1 MSTLHLFWAKTTAV
15 HVFYCWI
22 LLYSGPKIP
31 NCLFYK
37 TSGDVCEQCNFE
49 YYFNG
54 TACASMSTLF
64 VPRIESNIE
73 NCWQYTHNA
82 NECDKCD
89 HGYYL
94 SGKICKSMSTQFVP
108 HVEGTIKNC
117 WMYERNANQC
127 SSCKDGHYPS
137 GKTCASIDSI
147 LFPIEKRYEWLR
159 AVKHDSKNV

>member
-1 MSTLHLFWAKTTAV
+1 
-15 HVFYCWI
+15 
-22 LLYSGPKIP
+22 
-31 NCLFYK
+31 
-37 TSGDVCEQCNFE
+37 
-49 YYFNG
+49 
-54 TACASMSTLF
+54 MSTLF

-147 LFPIEKRYEWLR
+147 LFPIEKRYE
-159 AVKHDSKNV
+159 